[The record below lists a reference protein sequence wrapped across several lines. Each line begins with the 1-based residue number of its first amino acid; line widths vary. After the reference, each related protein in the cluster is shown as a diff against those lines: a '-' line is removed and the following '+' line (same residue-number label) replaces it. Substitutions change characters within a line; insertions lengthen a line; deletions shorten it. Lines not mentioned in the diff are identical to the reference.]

1 MEKIRQYFNDIIKNE
16 KDVSAGMAA
25 IPETVQ
31 ELRGCL
37 QDAIDAMR
45 STETPVTA
53 IASGSELFLRFIT
66 LATLDT
72 PVRILWYL
80 DSFFCSFLKLDLFF
94 KFLFC
99 TAIVYFEF
107 TYYRTLNQSF
117 AECKGI
123 MLDRGKIFYEKLVA
137 ARGKVAKVAEH
148 FITDGSTI
156 LTHSKSRVVLQAMK
170 EAAANNKIF
179 EVYVTS
185 SSPDNIGEEMFRSLT
200 KLGISC
206 TMILDSAVGYVMEQV
221 DMVMVGAEGVAES
234 GGVINK
240 IGTYTMA
247 ICAKEM
253 KKPFYVLT
261 ESFKFARIY
270 PLNQVDLPNEFKY
283 TSSTLSNDLKKE
295 HPLVDYTPP
304 HYISLLFTDL
314 GILTPSA
321 VSDELIKLYL

>member
-1 MEKIRQYFNDIIKNE
+1 MDKEEICQYFNSIIKNE

-25 IPETVQ
+25 IRTLLKVLKHSKSETVQ
-31 ELRGCL
+31 ELRICL
-37 QDAIDAMR
+37 QHAIDAMR

-72 PVRILWYL
+72 PSI
-80 DSFFCSFLKLDLFF
+80 
-94 KFLFC
+94 
-99 TAIVYFEF
+99 
-107 TYYRTLNQSF
+107 

-123 MLDRGKIFYEKLVA
+123 MLERGKVFYEKLVA
-137 ARGKVAKVAEH
+137 ARGKVAKVAAH

-170 EAAANNKIF
+170 EAAASNKIF

-185 SSPDNIGEEMFRSLT
+185 TSDNNGEEMCQSLT

-206 TMILDSAVGYVMEQV
+206 TVILDSAVGYVMEHI

-240 IGTYTMA
+240 VYTYTMA
-247 ICAKEM
+247 ICAKEV

-261 ESFKFARIY
+261 ESFKFSRIY
-270 PLNQVDLPNEFKY
+270 PLNQIDLPNEFKY
-283 TSSTLSNDLKKE
+283 TYSVLLTKNLKKE

>member
-1 MEKIRQYFNDIIKNE
+1 MDQAEICEYFNGIITKD

-25 IPETVQ
+25 IRTLLKVLEFSKSETVQ
-31 ELRGCL
+31 ELQYCL
-37 QDAIDAMR
+37 QNAVDAMR
-45 STETPVTA
+45 FTDNPVTA

-66 LATLDT
+66 LAALDT
-72 PVRILWYL
+72 P
-80 DSFFCSFLKLDLFF
+80 
-94 KFLFC
+94 
-99 TAIVYFEF
+99 
-107 TYYRTLNQSF
+107 SF
-117 AECKGI
+117 AECKKI
-123 MLDRGKIFYEKLVA
+123 MLYRGEVFYKKLVA
-137 ARGKVAKVAEH
+137 ARGKVAKEAAY
-148 FITDGSTI
+148 FIADGCKI

-170 EAAANNKIF
+170 DAAESNKIF
-179 EVYVTS
+179 EVYVTE
-185 SSPDNIGEEMFRSLT
+185 SSPDNRGVEMCQNL
-200 KLGISC
+200 KQMGVSC
-206 TMILDSAVGYVMEQV
+206 TLILDSAMGYIMEQV

-247 ICAKEM
+247 LCAKEV

-261 ESFKFARIY
+261 ESFKFSRIY

-283 TSSTLSNDLKKE
+283 TASTLKKDLRKE

-304 HYISLLFTDL
+304 HFISLLFTDL